1 MGKNASRLAV
11 AAVVVFALLLSLRQL
26 EAADDVSVSCSDVVA
41 DVTPCLGFLQG
52 DDDHPSGECCDGL
65 SGLVAAA
72 ATTEDRQAACECLKS
87 AVSGQFT
94 AVEAAPARDLPA
106 DCGLSLPYTFS
117 PDESRTQSCIQAAK

>member
-1 MGKNASRLAV
+1 MNKNASRLAV
-11 AAVVVFALLLSLRQL
+11 AVVLFALLLSLRQL
-26 EAADDVSVSCSDVVA
+26 EADDVSCSDVIA

-65 SGLVAAA
+65 SSLVAAA

-117 PDESRTQSCIQAAK
+117 PDVDCSQ

>member
-1 MGKNASRLAV
+1 MGKNASR
-11 AAVVVFALLLSLRQL
+11 SP
-26 EAADDVSVSCSDVVA
+26 SPPSSCSRCCCRSGSWRRPTTSPCRA
-41 DVTPCLGFLQG
+41 PTWSPDVTPCLGFLQG

-117 PDESRTQSCIQAAK
+117 PDVDCSQ